1 MENTTQIV
9 AGILFGKRNVKK
21 NGLLKTQFEFL
32 RLYVNSW
39 GERNLT
45 ESQGTIEEHRKSVT
59 KRSGVALFLCF
70 GAAFA

>member
-1 MENTTQIV
+1 MSIV
-9 AGILFGKRNVKK
+9 GVKK
-21 NGLLKTQFEFL
+21 P
-32 RLYVNSW
+32 
-39 GERNLT
+39 T